1 MKKILAVS
9 ILVIVLICSFAGC
22 SKTLDEQEIKQVL
35 TDVRNSIDLE
45 KLDQIDISANG
56 TVSMTE
62 TQNGIYETTTMKIEF
77 IEQLLSKNNAI
88 SSQNLQIKMSAE
100 TITNGEQV
108 SGDSEFGDIGEGS
121 LIIESY
127 YKDGNL
133 YGYTNLLGDYYQY
146 QEDAEAPTVD
156 DSVESLPVE
165 DVSLSEVDELIDMVM
180 SDDFSKPTAVQ
191 KGKTITITW
200 KLTIDDIK
208 NLLFK
213 EQKDFEESFKEQ
225 YPDYE
230 LSTDEELMAA
240 IDEELKGLK
249 VDKLNIAITV
259 EDKKLTGVSFEM
271 DMTETSGEGEDAVTT
286 NIKADFSLTVKTEN
300 VAVDFDN
307 ERLNEIKSKY
317 EESLSNQQ

>member
-9 ILVIVLICSFAGC
+9 ILIIVLICSFAGC

-45 KLDQIDISANG
+45 NLDQIDISANG

-62 TQNGIYETTTMKIEF
+62 TQNEIYETTTMKIEF
-77 IEQLLSKNNAI
+77 IEQLLSKDNAI
-88 SSQNLQIKMSAE
+88 SSQNLQIKMSTE
-100 TITNGEQV
+100 TVTNGEQV
-108 SGDSEFGDIGEGS
+108 SGDLEVGDGS

-156 DSVESLPVE
+156 DSVESLPLE
-165 DVSLSEVDELIDMVM
+165 DVSLSEIDELIDMVM

-200 KLTIDDIK
+200 QLTIDDIK
-208 NLLFK
+208 NLILQ

-271 DMTETSGEGEDAVTT
+271 DMTETSGEGEEAVTST
-286 NIKADFSLTVKTEN
+286 IKADFSLTVKTEN

-307 ERLNEIKSKY
+307 ERLNEIKTKY
-317 EESLSNQQ
+317 EESLSNQ